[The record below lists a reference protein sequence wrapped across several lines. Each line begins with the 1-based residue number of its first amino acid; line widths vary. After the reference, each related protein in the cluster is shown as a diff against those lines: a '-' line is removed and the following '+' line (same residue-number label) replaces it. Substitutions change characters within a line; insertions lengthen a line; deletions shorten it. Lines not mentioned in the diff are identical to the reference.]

1 MSDIKKVSPTKG
13 TIKDLEIVASDQPN
27 LMKIKY
33 KDGGE
38 IPELLQGLWNNRG
51 MAQQQIDLY
60 LLSRTPKKAAAA

>member
-1 MSDIKKVSPTKG
+1 MTDVKKQSLTKG
-13 TIKDLEIVASDQPN
+13 TIKELEIVASEQPS

-38 IPELLQGLWNNRG
+38 IPEILKGLWNNRG

-60 LLSRTPKKAAAA
+60 LLSRTPKKVAA